1 MQYRLPYHLQRLSY
15 TVSYKKQKIYMPY
28 PGRFGRGKEMGRGPY
43 EKSGLLRETSIPP
56 LARVHETF
64 EMTFPFEDAVKG
76 EKTRRELLEDELT
89 VSVVLWYLPFGEF
102 DGNEVV
108 FFEEEKM
115 LDLKTEWTWR

>member
-1 MQYRLPYHLQRLSY
+1 
-15 TVSYKKQKIYMPY
+15 MPY

-76 EKTRRELLEDELT
+76 KKTQRELLEDELT
-89 VSVVLWYLPFGEF
+89 VSVILWYLPFGDF

-115 LDLKTEWTWR
+115 LDLKTEWIWR

>member
-1 MQYRLPYHLQRLSY
+1 MTAQTSDDEEI
-15 TVSYKKQKIYMPY
+15 YKQQKIYMPF
-28 PGRFGRGKEMGRGPY
+28 PGRLGRGKEMGRGPY

-64 EMTFPFEDAVKG
+64 EIVYPFEDKAKDG
-76 EKTRRELLEDELT
+76 GSRRELLNDELN

-115 LDLKTEWTWR
+115 LDLKTEWVWR

>member
-1 MQYRLPYHLQRLSY
+1 VTAKTTDDKEIYN
-15 TVSYKKQKIYMPY
+15 KKKIYMPF
-28 PGRFGRGKEMGRGPY
+28 PGRFGRGSEMGRGPY

-64 EMTFPFEDAVKG
+64 EITYPFEDVAKG
-76 EKTRRELLEDELT
+76 DKSRRELVNDELI

-108 FFEEEKM
+108 FFEEEKN
-115 LDLKTEWTWR
+115 LNLKTEWIWR

>member
-1 MQYRLPYHLQRLSY
+1 
-15 TVSYKKQKIYMPY
+15 
-28 PGRFGRGKEMGRGPY
+28 MGRGPY

-64 EMTFPFEDAVKG
+64 EITYPFEDVVKG
-76 EKTRRELLEDELT
+76 DKSRRELVNDELI

-108 FFEEEKM
+108 FFEEEKK
-115 LDLKTEWTWR
+115 LNLKTEWIWR

>member
-1 MQYRLPYHLQRLSY
+1 VTAKTTDDKEIYKSQR
-15 TVSYKKQKIYMPY
+15 IYMPY

-64 EMTFPFEDAVKG
+64 EITFPFEDVKNG
-76 EKTRRELLEDELT
+76 DKSRRELLNDEII
-89 VSVVLWYLPFGEF
+89 VSVVLWYVPFGDF

-108 FFEEEKM
+108 FFEEEQT
-115 LDLKTEWTWR
+115 LDLKSEWIWR

>member
-1 MQYRLPYHLQRLSY
+1 MTAKTTDDKEIYRE
-15 TVSYKKQKIYMPY
+15 QKIYMPY

-64 EMTFPFEDAVKG
+64 EMVYPFEDVAKG
-76 EKTRRELLEDELT
+76 DSTHRELLNDELN

-108 FFEEEKM
+108 FYKEEKT
-115 LDLKTEWTWR
+115 LDLKTEWVWR